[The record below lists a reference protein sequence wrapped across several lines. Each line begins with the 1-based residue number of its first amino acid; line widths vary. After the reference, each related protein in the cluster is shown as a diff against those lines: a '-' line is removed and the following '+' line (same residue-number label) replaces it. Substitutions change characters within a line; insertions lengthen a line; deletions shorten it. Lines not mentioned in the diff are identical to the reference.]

1 MSRSIVRASSPAV
14 LAAVFFAS
22 LCPRATPAEQPAAGP
37 ERPRAERRL
46 GQYSGY
52 EGREEELGRIVGRAL
67 REAAPAAAPSG
78 TAAPAV
84 AAGIDPRYDF
94 AGRERMLGLAMT
106 QVVRTLNHNQGYQH
120 EMNDALVKMTL
131 DHIMFAKRNGLLKQ
145 LVDEDVNSQRQQLER
160 VRRVI
165 DRTGNKDLAI
175 VAIFEQTACFFQLVD
190 HQTRAPGQVTY
201 RSPFRTVLAETVR
214 MGIHDLSEREIHE
227 AWTVPRM
234 QAYAQ
239 ILGVPLEVTP
249 WREDG
254 LVTVRVAGGV

>member
-1 MSRSIVRASSPAV
+1 
-14 LAAVFFAS
+14 
-22 LCPRATPAEQPAAGP
+22 
-37 ERPRAERRL
+37 
-46 GQYSGY
+46 
-52 EGREEELGRIVGRAL
+52 
-67 REAAPAAAPSG
+67 
-78 TAAPAV
+78 
-84 AAGIDPRYDF
+84 
-94 AGRERMLGLAMT
+94 
-106 QVVRTLNHNQGYQH
+106 
-120 EMNDALVKMTL
+120 
-131 DHIMFAKRNGLLKQ
+131 MFAKRNGLLKQ

-165 DRTGNKDLAI
+165 DRSGNKDLAI

-190 HQTRAPGQVTY
+190 HQTRTPGQVTY

>member
-1 MSRSIVRASSPAV
+1 MNRSTVRAASPAV
-14 LAAVFFAS
+14 LAVVLAG
-22 LCPRATPAEQPAAGP
+22 LCPRAMPAEPAAGP

-78 TAAPAV
+78 TAAAAV
-84 AAGIDPRYDF
+84 ASGIDPRYDF

-190 HQTRAPGQVTY
+190 HQARAPGEVTY
-201 RSPFRTVLAETVR
+201 RSPFRTVLTETVR
-214 MGIHDLSEREIHE
+214 MGIHELSEREIHE